1 MHPTVSSHGA
11 VHELRRAV
19 PADVEAC
26 LAVWVAACAARDGQA
41 FEGVA
46 ERARPKFDAGVVWLV
61 ADAPVVD
68 APVVDAPVADAP
80 VVDGPDVD
88 GPRGVDGFVLA
99 MRPGSGLPGDPEDAP
114 VVGLLATRPGAQA
127 RGLGRA
133 LLREATCR
141 LGALGHRRVVLHALL
156 DNVAAVGL
164 YESEGWVAAGDP
176 FEHSLLKRPTQR
188 FDRLL

>member
-11 VHELRRAV
+11 VHALRCAV
-19 PADVEAC
+19 PADLEAC
-26 LAVWVAACAARDGQA
+26 LTVWVAACAARDGQA
-41 FEGVA
+41 FDGVA
-46 ERARPKFDAGVVWLV
+46 ERARPKFGAGVVWLV
-61 ADAPVVD
+61 AD
-68 APVVDAPVADAP
+68 
-80 VVDGPDVD
+80 
-88 GPRGVDGFVLA
+88 GVDGFVLA
-99 MRPGSGLPGDPEDAP
+99 TPPGSGLPADPPDAP
-114 VVGLLATRPGAQA
+114 VLGLLATRPGAQA

-133 LLREATCR
+133 LLREATAR
-141 LGALGHRRVVLHALL
+141 LALLGYQRAVLHALL

>member
-41 FEGVA
+41 FDGVA
-46 ERARPKFDAGVVWLV
+46 ERARPKFGAGVVWLV

-68 APVVDAPVADAP
+68 
-80 VVDGPDVD
+80 GPDGD
-88 GPRGVDGFVLA
+88 GRRGVDGFVLA
-99 MRPGSGLPGDPEDAP
+99 TRPGSGLPGDPEDAP

-133 LLREATCR
+133 LLREATR
-141 LGALGHRRVVLHALL
+141 QLGALGHHRVVLHALL

>member
-11 VHELRRAV
+11 VQALRCAV
-19 PADVEAC
+19 PADLEAC
-26 LAVWVAACAARDGQA
+26 LTVWVAACAARDWQA
-41 FEGVA
+41 FDGVA
-46 ERARPKFDAGVVWLV
+46 ERARPKFGAGVVWLV
-61 ADAPVVD
+61 ADGVD
-68 APVVDAPVADAP
+68 
-80 VVDGPDVD
+80 
-88 GPRGVDGFVLA
+88 GVDGFVLA
-99 MRPGSGLPGDPEDAP
+99 TRPGSGLPADPADAP
-114 VVGLLATRPGAQA
+114 VLGLLAAGPGAQA

-133 LLREATCR
+133 LLREATAR
-141 LGALGHRRVVLHALL
+141 LALLGYQRAVLHALL

>member
-11 VHELRRAV
+11 VHELRCAV
-19 PADVEAC
+19 PADLEAC

-41 FEGVA
+41 FDGVA
-46 ERARPKFDAGVVWLV
+46 ERARPKFGAGVVWLV
-61 ADAPVVD
+61 ADG
-68 APVVDAPVADAP
+68 
-80 VVDGPDVD
+80 VDGI
-88 GPRGVDGFVLA
+88 DGFVLA
-99 MRPGSGLPGDPEDAP
+99 TRPGSGLPADPADAP
-114 VVGLLATRPGAQA
+114 VLGLLAAGPGAQA

-133 LLREATCR
+133 LLREATAR
-141 LGALGHRRVVLHALL
+141 LALLGYQRAVLHALL

>member
-1 MHPTVSSHGA
+1 M
-11 VHELRRAV
+11 HELRCAV
-19 PADVEAC
+19 PVDVEAC
-26 LAVWVAACAARDGQA
+26 LAVWVAACAARDGRA
-41 FEGVA
+41 FDGVA
-46 ERARPKFDAGVVWLV
+46 ERARPKFGAGVVWLV

-68 APVVDAPVADAP
+68 
-80 VVDGPDVD
+80 GR
-88 GPRGVDGFVLA
+88 RGVDGFVLA
-99 MRPGSGLPGDPEDAP
+99 TRPGSGSPGDPEDAP
-114 VVGLLATRPGAQA
+114 VIGLLATRPGAQA

-133 LLREATCR
+133 LLREATR
-141 LGALGHRRVVLHALL
+141 QLGALGHRRVVLHALL

>member
-1 MHPTVSSHGA
+1 MSSRGA
-11 VHELRRAV
+11 VHELRCAV

-41 FEGVA
+41 FDGVA
-46 ERARPKFDAGVVWLV
+46 ERARPKFGAGVVWL
-61 ADAPVVD
+61 
-68 APVVDAPVADAP
+68 VADAP

-99 MRPGSGLPGDPEDAP
+99 TRPCSGLPGDPEDAP
-114 VVGLLATRPGAQA
+114 VIGLLATRSGAQA

-133 LLREATCR
+133 LLREATRR